1 MSALTSPSHCLD
13 EEHGSF
19 EVAARAALAAV
30 PPSTPVV
37 APSSGNHALFIGQ
50 ATDLVGTGSSASPR
64 RSESG
69 PPPHAA
75 RATEMK
81 RFTMI

>member
-1 MSALTSPSHCLD
+1 MTALTSPSRCLD

-30 PPSTPVV
+30 PPSTPVVAVV

-69 PPPHAA
+69 PTHPMRRGPP
-75 RATEMK
+75 R
-81 RFTMI
+81 